1 MNFKDKKV
9 VIVGGSS
16 GIGFAIAKA
25 ALEAN
30 AHVVIVS
37 RSTEKLN
44 QAKQRLNNKV
54 ETFSTDM
61 RDFSELEKV
70 FEKIGKFDHLQITAS
85 EISFGDFKDLSI
97 SDAKSAFENK
107 FWGPYQTVKSAL
119 PYLSPQG
126 TITFYSGA
134 YSQLPKTPGASVIA
148 AVNSA
153 IEGLS
158 RALAVELA
166 PIRVNT
172 ITPGIVDT
180 ELFTTLGM
188 DAEQRESFF
197 NEITAGQVIK
207 RPAQPNEIAQSALY
221 LMGNTYSTGNTLFVD
236 GGLTFR

>member
-1 MNFKDKKV
+1 MNFKDKKI

-16 GIGFAIAKA
+16 GIGFAIAQA

-30 AHVVIVS
+30 ANVVIVS
-37 RSTEKLN
+37 RSADKLN
-44 QAKQRLNNKV
+44 KAKQRLKNLV
-54 ETFSTDM
+54 ETFTADI
-61 RDFSELEKV
+61 RDFSQLEQL
-70 FEKIGKFDHLQITAS
+70 FEKIGRFDHLQITAS
-85 EISFGDFKDLSI
+85 EISFGDFETLSI
-97 SDAKSAFENK
+97 SDAKGAFENK
-107 FWGPYQTVKSAL
+107 FWGPYQTAKAAL
-119 PYLSPQG
+119 PYLSQQG
-126 TITFYSGA
+126 SITFYSGA

-153 IEGLS
+153 VEGLS

-188 DAEQRESFF
+188 DDEQRSSFF

-207 RPAQPNEIAQSALY
+207 RPAQPGEIAQTALY
-221 LMGNTYSTGNTLFVD
+221 LMENMYSTGNTLFVD